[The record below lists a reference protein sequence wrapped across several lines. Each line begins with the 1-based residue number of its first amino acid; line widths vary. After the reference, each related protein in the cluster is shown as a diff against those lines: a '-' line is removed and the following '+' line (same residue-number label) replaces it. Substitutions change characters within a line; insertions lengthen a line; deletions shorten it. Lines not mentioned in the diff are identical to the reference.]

1 MPKSAENA
9 VGHRVSESINPV
21 PAFAPVDLDEDSS
34 RARVKERGRQP
45 HGVRTGTHQGTEHGQ
60 LRAGPTPARQRMTA
74 NTSAPRVAVTAPATT
89 MRRADRRGRTAGAP
103 DDVSASAN
111 WAAVPNRSAGA

>member
-60 LRAGPTPARQRMTA
+60 LRAGATA
-74 NTSAPRVAVTAPATT
+74 
-89 MRRADRRGRTAGAP
+89 
-103 DDVSASAN
+103 
-111 WAAVPNRSAGA
+111 